1 MRPGYTQTDVT
12 HPVLGWGGANVGLQ
26 HLGRIPNC
34 SEVPDTCFLWYFVQ
48 FFFFFFPVSTRHER
62 FFVWVHQLSPGIS
75 PLAARKNARDLS
87 GGRSGDRLGFIR
99 GPLGISLG
107 IYPVA
112 AREIAWDFSGGRLGD
127 PQAHSV

>member
-1 MRPGYTQTDVT
+1 MLCCSCTQTDVT
-12 HPVLGWGGANVGLQ
+12 HPVLGCGGANVGLQ

-34 SEVPDTCFLWYFVQ
+34 SELPDTYFLRYFVQ
-48 FFFFFFPVSTRHER
+48 FFFFFSVSTPHER
-62 FFVWVHQLSPGIS
+62 FFLWVHQLSPGIS
-75 PLAARKNARDLS
+75 PLAARTNARDLS

-112 AREIAWDFSGGRLGD
+112 AREIA
-127 PQAHSV
+127 

>member
-12 HPVLGWGGANVGLQ
+12 HPVSGWGGANVGLQ

-48 FFFFFFPVSTRHER
+48 FFFFFFVSRRHEQ
-62 FFVWVHQLSPGIS
+62 FFLWVHQLSPGIS

-87 GGRSGDRLGFIR
+87 GGRSGYRLGFIR

-112 AREIAWDFSGGRLGD
+112 AREIAWDFSGGCLGD
-127 PQAHSV
+127 PQAYLV